1 MKTPVRGFAEGLE
14 AAAEEVEAEYA
25 RLAAQYGMEVEM
37 VKQYI
42 KEVELRDQLCR
53 DKAVDLIVA
62 NAVAEAPAEDEK
74 AKKTKKSKKD
84 EESDAADAE

>member
-1 MKTPVRGFAEGLE
+1 
-14 AAAEEVEAEYA
+14 
-25 RLAAQYGMEVEM
+25 M

-74 AKKTKKSKKD
+74 AKKTTKKSKKA
-84 EESDAADAE
+84 EEEADAADAE